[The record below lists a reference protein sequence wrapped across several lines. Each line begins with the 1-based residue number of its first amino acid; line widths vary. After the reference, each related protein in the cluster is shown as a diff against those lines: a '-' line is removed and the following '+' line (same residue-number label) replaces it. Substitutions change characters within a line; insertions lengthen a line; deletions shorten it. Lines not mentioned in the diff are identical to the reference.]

1 MERQQLSSPLRD
13 SQRGFTKGES
23 RLTNPVAFHDGVT
36 ASVDKGRSLDVIY
49 LDFCEAFDMVPHNIL
64 TSALWQAD
72 PVAYC
77 PC

>member
-1 MERQQLSSPLRD
+1 M
-13 SQRGFTKGES
+13 
-23 RLTNPVAFHDGVT
+23 
-36 ASVDKGRSLDVIY
+36 DVIY

-64 TSALWQAD
+64 TSALRQAD